1 MNKLQINKLN
11 DQISYEEGKIYWEH
25 CKGHTSDLMKRLM
38 KQGYYAVKAGAIY
51 ILKNQDGEEVVTGYS
66 WEGLLFNTAKLF
78 V

>member
-1 MNKLQINKLN
+1 MR
-11 DQISYEEGKIYWEH
+11 
-25 CKGHTSDLMKRLM
+25 KGRYIGSI
-38 KQGYYAVKAGAIY
+38 AVKAGAIH

>member
-1 MNKLQINKLN
+1 MIRLVMR
-11 DQISYEEGKIYWEH
+11 
-25 CKGHTSDLMKRLM
+25 KGRYIGSI
-38 KQGYYAVKAGAIY
+38 AVKAGAIH

>member
-1 MNKLQINKLN
+1 MKKDYLLN

-25 CKGHTSDLMKRLM
+25 CKGYTSDLMKRLM
-38 KQGYYAVKAGAIY
+38 KQGYYAVK
-51 ILKNQDGEEVVTGYS
+51 EEVVTGYS